1 MGPPR
6 PLSRAVLR
14 TLATAAA
21 LASAALPC
29 ACARGGDGTPASRL
43 VDVLLAERFTA
54 GRLTGQVEWEACA
67 AVDSTALVPRV
78 RCGTPLRPGTP
89 RHERRDEA
97 ERDLDRSP
105 RDSSVAG
112 LRAGAFKKLLYGD
125 TAVAPRRRAVESLE
139 RARRLAPADPGVLN
153 DLAVA
158 YLALGERTQQL
169 EPMLRAL
176 DAVERAVLADSLD
189 VAILFNRALVHQ
201 RLYQV
206 ESAKRAWA
214 RYLEVEPD
222 SLWRAEARE
231 LAARVARIPDVV
243 RWDTLPASPGGDP
256 LDAAARAAIAAR
268 VRKSPQAAR
277 EFCFG
282 LLGRWGAAVRGGH
295 EDSAARHLALAR
307 EIGEAAVREGLDPG
321 VALAVRRIDA
331 ASGSTRER
339 AALAEAHVELARG
352 FAEFYVPDHKRAAA
366 SLARAEGW
374 LRAAGSPAARWAAFY
389 RGAAEISQAGY
400 DGADLRFQTVLAEAT
415 PDEQALIGRAVW
427 AQGVTQV
434 RRGNYEAATRLYRG
448 AVPHIDRAREPDNQG
463 TLAYLLAESLGLAGQ
478 TRAGQAE
485 ALRGLRLLAPFRSSI
500 HLNNHLATV
509 ATYARGDGLSHA
521 SLAITG
527 EVLEVS
533 RAIGKADLQARAHRA
548 RARDLLALGRCGE
561 RRAHWWRPRDRL
573 ARRRCREA
581 SALLEEGLRWAG
593 RLPAGDARDRV
604 SADVMLVQGQMARTE
619 DPRKALRL
627 LTGVVKTYRRGRITL
642 HMPVALY
649 EAGLAAEAAG
659 DPAGARARLH
669 EAIGYIERQQAAFES
684 IEGRATFHETVENVF
699 DATLRMAIQAGEWN
713 DAFEYLERA
722 RIAIQPVPGRKPGE
736 PPPPG
741 TGIAELG
748 ALLPAD
754 VLFADYAVLPDR
766 LVVWTVSRRGR
777 RYYSVPV
784 GRDSVAA
791 MVRRFTEQL
800 GEPESNASQARAAL
814 FELLLRRPLKREP
827 KASRL
832 VVVPDRELYLV
843 PFAALWN
850 RRTGR
855 YVVEDREVTTVPSAT
870 FYAAASAQAHGD
882 RRRMSALVVGNPS
895 LEPEL
900 ARRLENLPGAFR
912 EAERVAP
919 LYGRHRLLRG
929 PEAGRRAVTGL
940 LPSHSVFHFAGHAVF
955 DGEQPG
961 SSYLALAADGANGS
975 GILRARE
982 IGDLRL
988 SNVELAVLS
997 ACSTL
1002 SPRPSRAGAAAG
1014 LAYSF
1019 LRAGVPATVSTVWD
1033 VDDAATTGVLVEFH
1047 RWFAGGASAAG
1058 ALRQAQIQALRS
1070 PRAEVRIPEA
1080 WAAFVYTGP

>member
-6 PLSRAVLR
+6 PLSRSVLR
-14 TLATAAA
+14 ALATAAA
-21 LASAALPC
+21 LASASLPC
-29 ACARGGDGTPASRL
+29 ACTRGDDGTPASRL

-67 AVDSTALVPRV
+67 VVDSTALVPRV

-89 RHERRDEA
+89 QHERRDEA

-105 RDSSVAG
+105 RDSSVVG
-112 LRAGAFKKLLYGD
+112 LRAGAFKALLHGD
-125 TAVAPRRRAVESLE
+125 TAVGPRRRAVESLE
-139 RARRLAPADPGVLN
+139 KARRLAPADPGVLN

-158 YLALGERTQQL
+158 YLALGERTQEL

-176 DAVERAVLADSLD
+176 DVVERAVLADSLD

-206 ESAKRAWA
+206 ESAQRAWD

-243 RWDTLPASPGGDP
+243 RWDTLPASPEGAR

-282 LLGRWGAAVRGGH
+282 LLGLWGEAVRGG
-295 EDSAARHLALAR
+295 DAAAAARHLALAR
-307 EIGEAAVREGLDPG
+307 EIGEAAVQERLDPG
-321 VALAVRRIDA
+321 VALAVRRIEA
-331 ASGSTRER
+331 ASGSAREL

-352 FAEFYVPDHKRAAA
+352 FTEFYVPDHKRAVT
-366 SLARAEGW
+366 SLARAEGR

-389 RGAAEISQAGY
+389 RGAAEISQGRY
-400 DGADLRFQTVLAEAT
+400 DAADLRFAAVHSEAT
-415 PDEQALIGRAVW
+415 PGEEALRGRAIW
-427 AQGVTQV
+427 ALGVTQV
-434 RRGNYEAATRLYRG
+434 RRGNYEAATRFYRG

-463 TLAYLLAESLGLAGQ
+463 TLAYLLAEILGLAGQ

-485 ALRGLRLLAPFRSSI
+485 ALRGLRLLAPFRNSI

-509 ATYARGDGLSHA
+509 ATYARGDGLSHG

-548 RARDLLALGRCGE
+548 RARDLLALGRRGE
-561 RRAHWWRPRDRL
+561 ARAQ
-573 ARRRCREA
+573 
-581 SALLEEGLRWAG
+581 LEEGLRWAG
-593 RLPAGDARDRV
+593 RLPAGTERDRV
-604 SADVMLVQGQMARTE
+604 SADVMLVQAQMARTE
-619 DPRKALRL
+619 DPREALRL
-627 LTGVVKTYRRGRITL
+627 LTGVVETYRRGTITL

-659 DPAGARARLH
+659 DPAGARARLG
-669 EAIGYIERQQAAFES
+669 EAIAFIERQQAAFAS
-684 IEGRATFHETVENVF
+684 IENRATFHETVENVF
-699 DATLRMAIQAGEWN
+699 DAILRMELNAGR
-713 DAFEYLERA
+713 DTAATAAFDYLERA
-722 RIAIQPVPGRKPGE
+722 RIAIQPVPGRKPGR
-736 PPPPG
+736 PPPSG
-741 TGIAELG
+741 TGIAELR
-748 ALLPAD
+748 ARLPAD

-766 LVVWTVSRRGR
+766 LVVWTVSRRGG
-777 RYYSVPV
+777 RYHSVPV

-791 MVRRFTEQL
+791 LVRRFTEQL
-800 GEPESNASQARAAL
+800 GVAESSASQARAVL
-814 FELLLRRPLKREP
+814 FELLVQPLE
-827 KASRL
+827 AELSGVSRL

-870 FYAAASAQAHGD
+870 FYAAASARAHGD

-900 ARRLENLPGAFR
+900 ARRLDSLPGALR

-919 LYGRHRLLRG
+919 LYGRHRLLREA
-929 PEAGRRAVTGL
+929 EAGRRAVTAL

-1033 VDDAATTGVLVEFH
+1033 VDDAATTEVLVEFH
-1047 RWFAGGASAAG
+1047 DRFAGGASAAG

-1070 PRAEVRIPEA
+1070 TQRPEMRAPEA